1 MGNCVLAHF
10 KFLKVMKKS
19 VIKNI
24 AKVTFV
30 VILLSFFGLKS
41 KAAVDTPETLKNN
54 QVVECVQID

>member
-1 MGNCVLAHF
+1 
-10 KFLKVMKKS
+10 MKKS

-41 KAAVDTPETLKNN
+41 KAAVDTPQASENN
-54 QVVECVQID
+54 QAVELVQVD